1 MKTPTTLNLSKA
13 GPQPTNESLRNNNAG
28 SVAPTAV
35 KKGRHP
41 LRVKTSV
48 KAGVEALSF
57 NHNVS
62 QLTVKTG
69 VNAGEGLLPR
79 GSAEK

>member
-1 MKTPTTLNLSKA
+1 MNTLTTFNLSKA
-13 GPQPTNESLRNNNAG
+13 EPQPTNESSRNNNAR

-41 LRVKTSV
+41 LRVKTGV
-48 KAGVEALSF
+48 KVGALNW

-62 QLTVKTG
+62 QLTIKTG
-69 VNAGEGLLPR
+69 VNADEGLLPR

>member
-13 GPQPTNESLRNNNAG
+13 EPQPTNESSRNNDAR

-35 KKGRHP
+35 EQGRHP

-48 KAGVEALSF
+48 KAGGLNW
-57 NHNVS
+57 NHNAS
-62 QLTVKTG
+62 QLTVKIG
-69 VNAGEGLLPR
+69 VNAGEELSPR

>member
-1 MKTPTTLNLSKA
+1 MKTESTLTLSRDEL
-13 GPQPTNESLRNNNAG
+13 QPTNGSSRNNNTR

-35 KKGRHP
+35 EQNRHS

-48 KAGVEALSF
+48 KAGALTA
-57 NHNVS
+57 NHNAS

-69 VNAGEGLLPR
+69 VNAGWHRNP
-79 GSAEK
+79 AQ